1 MTRRSKRQRPASG
14 TLALVRCAWC
24 GPEELPLERVQIT
37 ARSPREG
44 LFEFRCP
51 SCERLNIRALEPADL
66 STLVEVG
73 VSPGRGPAPFEL
85 LEEHRGP
92 PITWDDLIDFHDAVA
107 RVDTVPWRA
116 RSERRRR
123 LKAERPRADQER
135 DAA

>member
-1 MTRRSKRQRPASG
+1 MTGRSRRQLVGG
-14 TLALVRCAWC
+14 TLARVRCAWC
-24 GPEELPLERVQIT
+24 GPEELPLERVLIT
-37 ARSPREG
+37 ARSPHEG

-51 SCERLNIRALEPADL
+51 SCERLNIRALEPADI

-73 VSPGRGPAPFEL
+73 VSPRRGPAPFEL

-116 RSERRRR
+116 RRLRRRR
-123 LKAERPRADQER
+123 HQAERRAEQER

>member
-1 MTRRSKRQRPASG
+1 M
-14 TLALVRCAWC
+14 
-24 GPEELPLERVQIT
+24 ERVLVA

-51 SCERLNIRALEPADL
+51 SCDRLNIRPLAQADI

-73 VSPGRGPAPFEL
+73 VSPSRGPAPFEL
-85 LEEHRGP
+85 LEEHEGP

-107 RVDTVPWRA
+107 RVDTVPWRG
-116 RSERRRR
+116 RSGPRRRQVEHR
-123 LKAERPRADQER
+123 RAEQER